1 VASGKREVAS
11 VAGEASE
18 PGGAAKTFYLCL
30 CVAVAFRC
38 GCGSL
43 LMLLPFVKCC
53 LLLQLSMLRSTLQ
66 VLLFTCLLPSLPVAV
81 TVVVVVVV
89 GVVVGI
95 AVAIGY
101 VLRHAGT
108 YRAAHTSGSTLKL
121 LGVLEFPLGF
131 FNLLRA
137 MAFAFRCA

>member
-1 VASGKREVAS
+1 VAGGKREVAS
-11 VAGEASE
+11 EAGE

-81 TVVVVVVV
+81 TVVVVVV